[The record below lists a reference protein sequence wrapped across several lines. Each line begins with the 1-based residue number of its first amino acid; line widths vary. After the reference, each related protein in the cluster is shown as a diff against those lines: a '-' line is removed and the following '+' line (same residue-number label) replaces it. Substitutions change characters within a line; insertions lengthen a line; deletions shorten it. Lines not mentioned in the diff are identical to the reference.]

1 MQPQTPGARFAPL
14 DPRAPPEPAA
24 DGRATP
30 EADGPRG
37 GARWPGIPIVVLS
50 ATLAQRGVAYRSMGT
65 DLPAN
70 ALIAAVRRTA
80 PAAIL
85 LWSLPETADPDL
97 LTYLPQT
104 RPASAPSSQDPAG
117 QTSPLPQIAR
127 LNSLQEATNT
137 LGALAA
143 TPASL

>member
-1 MQPQTPGARFAPL
+1 M
-14 DPRAPPEPAA
+14 
-24 DGRATP
+24 
-30 EADGPRG
+30 
-37 GARWPGIPIVVLS
+37 LS

-85 LWSLPETADPDL
+85 LWSQLPETADPDL

-104 RPASAPSSQDPAG
+104 RPGFRTFVAG
-117 QTSPLPQIAR
+117 PGWADIALAPQIAR

>member
-1 MQPQTPGARFAPL
+1 M
-14 DPRAPPEPAA
+14 
-24 DGRATP
+24 
-30 EADGPRG
+30 
-37 GARWPGIPIVVLS
+37 LS

-65 DLPAN
+65 DLPAS